1 MTETTERTE
10 QSEQEVKAY
19 HKWYEPKTTS
29 ESQDL
34 KNCTK
39 EEKMPKISNSQ
50 KWAKRYSNCKSSL
63 YKALVNQTVRQ
74 EEPKGKPPK
83 FSVLEVRRIN
93 A

>member
-1 MTETTERTE
+1 
-10 QSEQEVKAY
+10 
-19 HKWYEPKTTS
+19 
-29 ESQDL
+29 
-34 KNCTK
+34 
-39 EEKMPKISNSQ
+39 MPKISNSQ